1 MSAMKSILLPAAR
14 ALAICLI
21 ALAPAAYA
29 QDPYKTQDKPQP
41 KAPQVSEA
49 EEKALI
55 KVRDAADPAAK
66 LAAADEFVKKYPKSA
81 KRSEVVVHV
90 VAEIGKVTDPAQQI
104 TMLENAATIFNQP
117 EDAEKINPVL
127 LDAYLKANRLD
138 DAFRAAAAFIEKNPN
153 DVAVRTHMSLL
164 GTDQAKARNAKYV
177 QVSQTY
183 GAKAIEL
190 IEADKM
196 PAGMDAATW
205 GQYKTKWLP
214 QLYQS
219 MGILAF
225 VTGNKAEAKA
235 RLDKAV
241 AVSTTDPVTYM
252 LLGSLSNEEYQQLAQ
267 QHKTMAAGPM
277 KDQVLKDA
285 HVKLDVV
292 IEMFARAVALSEG
305 QPQYQQ
311 LHNQLMQDLTAYY
324 KYRNNGK
331 EEGLQQLINKYKKT
345 TQ

>member
-1 MSAMKSILLPAAR
+1 M
-14 ALAICLI
+14 
-21 ALAPAAYA
+21 
-29 QDPYKTQDKPQP
+29 
-41 KAPQVSEA
+41 
-49 EEKALI
+49 
-55 KVRDAADPAAK
+55 
-66 LAAADEFVKKYPKSA
+66 
-81 KRSEVVVHV
+81 HV

-117 EDAEKINPVL
+117 EDARKDQPRSSWTRISKRIALTTHSASPPLIV
-127 LDAYLKANRLD
+127 
-138 DAFRAAAAFIEKNPN
+138 EKNPN
-153 DVAVRTHMSLL
+153 DVTVLTHMSLL
-164 GTDQAKARNAKYV
+164 GTDQAKARNAKFV

-196 PAGMDAATW
+196 PAGMDAAAW
-205 GQYKTKWLP
+205 GQYKTRWLP

-225 VTGNKAEAKA
+225 VTGNKAEAKVK
-235 RLDKAV
+235 LDKAV
-241 AVSTTDPVTYM
+241 AVNTTDPVTYM
-252 LLGSLSNEEYQQLAQ
+252 LLGSLSNEEYQQLAE

-285 HVKLDVV
+285 HIKLDAV

-305 QPQYQQ
+305 KPQYQQ
-311 LHNQLMQDLTAYY
+311 LHDQLRTDLTAYY

-331 EEGLQQLINKYKKT
+331 EEGLQQLIDKYKKP

>member
-1 MSAMKSILLPAAR
+1 MKSILLPVAR
-14 ALAICLI
+14 ALAVSLI

-29 QDPYKTQDKPQP
+29 QDPYKTQDKPQA
-41 KAPQVSEA
+41 KTPQVSDAENEA
-49 EEKALI
+49 LKKI
-55 KVRDAADPAAK
+55 RDAADPAAK
-66 LAAADEFVKKYPKSA
+66 LAAADEFVKKYPKSV
-81 KRSEVVVHV
+81 KHGEVLAHV
-90 VAEIGKVTDPAQQI
+90 VGEIAKVADPAQQI
-104 TMLENAATIFNQP
+104 TFLEQASTIFNQP
-117 EDAEKINPVL
+117 GDAEKINPVI

-138 DAFRAAAAFIEKNPN
+138 DAFRVAASLVEKNPN
-153 DVAVRTHMSLL
+153 DITVLTHMSLL

-183 GAKAIEL
+183 GTKAIEL

-196 PAGMDAATW
+196 PAGMDAAAW
-205 GQYKTKWLP
+205 GQYKTRWLP

-219 MGILAF
+219 MAILSF

-241 AVSTTDPVTYM
+241 ALNTTDPVTYM

-267 QHKTMAAGPM
+267 QHKAAAAGPA
-277 KDQVLKDA
+277 KDQLLKDA

-292 IEMFARAVALSEG
+292 IDMFARAVALSQG
-305 QPQYQQ
+305 NPQFQQ
-311 LHNQLMQDLTAYY
+311 LHDQLLPDLTAYY

-331 EEGLQQLINKYKKT
+331 EDGLQQLIEKYKKPS
-345 TQ
+345 Q